1 MGLRYPPLFFSSFT
15 YYIFSPFSLA
25 MNRLSLVVLMATVLF
40 SCAPR
45 KDTYK
50 YHVTKPNTAN
60 HQFKQLLI
68 VSAGAMANRKV
79 AQDLKYALDKSFRK
93 MGVTTTY
100 EHLGNAEFC
109 TPENVKIAEGKH
121 PHDAVFVITP
131 LSVANAMMTPVYN
144 HTGTDAR
151 TNASIPVQTTGP
163 AIDVSRQTSTFSLF
177 DGTDYANPY
186 WTANVDLS
194 VNLAAEKIYDKLA
207 AGLLKTWKT
216 EGIVAGSVR

>member
-1 MGLRYPPLFFSSFT
+1 
-15 YYIFSPFSLA
+15 
-25 MNRLSLVVLMATVLF
+25 MNRLSLVVLMTTVLF

-45 KDTYK
+45 KDTYR
-50 YHVTKPNTAN
+50 YHVTKANTAN

-68 VSAGAMANRKV
+68 VSAGSMANRKV

-93 MGVTTTY
+93 IGVTTAY

-109 TPENVKIAEGKH
+109 TPENVKIAAGKY

-131 LSVANAMMTPVYN
+131 LSVANAVMIPVYN
-144 HTGTDAR
+144 HASTDFR
-151 TNASIPVQTTGP
+151 TNELQSVQTTGR
-163 AIDVSRQTSTFSLF
+163 AIDVSYQTSTFSLF
-177 DGTDYANPY
+177 DDADYANPY

-194 VNLAAEKIYDKLA
+194 INLAAEKVYDKLA